1 MYEFIDHDKEWNLH
15 SIIALF
21 PSNVLTYIKAIS
33 IPSSPLEDRIFYG
46 FSQDGRFILK
56 LATWTIR
63 KPSNHPRSKMLN
75 WIWKLR
81 LLPKIKFFP
90 LVGY

>member
-1 MYEFIDHDKEWNLH
+1 MYEFIDHDKEWNFH
-15 SIIALF
+15 SITD
-21 PSNVLTYIKAIS
+21 VLTYIKAEP
-33 IPSSPLEDRIFYG
+33 IPSFPLEDRIFCG
-46 FSQDGRFILK
+46 FSQDGRLILK
-56 LATWTIR
+56 LARWAIR
-63 KPSNHPRSKMLN
+63 KPSNHPRFKMLN